1 MILITQKIDVVVIR
15 RTTRHVARHVFLH
28 TAMAFAAFEA
38 VHVIFGQSVFCDSIY
53 CHVREVCIALGSLAA
68 VAIVYLDDADRG
80 AARADEIAQI
90 EKDIESHET
99 H

>member
-38 VHVIFGQSVFCDSIY
+38 IHVLFGGAVFCDSIY

-80 AARADEIAQI
+80 AERAEEIAEI
-90 EKDIESHET
+90 KREITTHESS
-99 H
+99 